1 MLATG
6 ADPAV
11 NGMIGNVSLER
22 QAMVPAYNIE
32 NLSFLLWREVIIS
45 FL

>member
-11 NGMIGNVSLER
+11 NGMIGNVWLER
-22 QAMVPAYNIE
+22 QAMVPAYNI
-32 NLSFLLWREVIIS
+32 VI
-45 FL
+45 FDFFCGEK